1 MEEKIYLE
9 NLLISLQKTFSR
21 VNVATAENLEL
32 RPETPTAR
40 LSGDIN
46 FSINTKATPVVGDKL
61 LITKDGHVDLTF
73 QGVIDLDEEPEESNE
88 TSTGTVTDNP
98 EEQN

>member
-21 VNVATAENLEL
+21 VNTATAENLEL
-32 RPETPTAR
+32 RPDGPTAR

-46 FSINTKATPVVGDKL
+46 FSINTKAIPEVGDKL
-61 LITKDGHVDLTF
+61 LISKEGHVDLTF
-73 QGVIDLDEEPEESNE
+73 EGVIDLDEEPEGDDQPESGDQPE
-88 TSTGTVTDNP
+88 SP
-98 EEQN
+98 EEN